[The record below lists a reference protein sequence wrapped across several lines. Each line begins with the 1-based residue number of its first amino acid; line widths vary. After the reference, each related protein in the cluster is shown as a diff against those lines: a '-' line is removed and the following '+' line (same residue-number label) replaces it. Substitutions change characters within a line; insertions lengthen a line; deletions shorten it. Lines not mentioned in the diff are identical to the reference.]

1 MVSKM
6 RKKFTVSNLIVQI
19 LLVIWAII
27 QLYPMLFMVFSSFKE
42 TGEIMMSPFA
52 LPSSLYVQNYIDAWR
67 GNAATAEYSMRVFF
81 GNSVLIT
88 VISMVV
94 LVFVTLFAG
103 YALARFKFPGYK
115 FVYYMVTCFI
125 AIPTQALIV
134 PVFVM
139 IQEWG
144 GLNNPLSM
152 IPLLVTFNLAFSIV
166 IMKTNF
172 ESIPHEIEEAACIDG
187 CSKFKTF
194 WYVSMPMSRGSI
206 ATIVIVN
213 LTALWSEFMYSS
225 VILMLPESRTLPVAI
240 SMFNTNMYN
249 NTLGPLMAS
258 LTIASIP
265 LVLAY
270 FVFQKQI
277 VKGMA
282 VGAIK

>member
-1 MVSKM
+1 M
-6 RKKFTVSNLIVQI
+6 RKKFTISKLMVQ
-19 LLVIWAII
+19 LPLVIWAII

-42 TGEIMMSPFA
+42 TGEIMTAPFA
-52 LPSSLYVQNYIDAWR
+52 LPSSLYVDNYVTAWK
-67 GNAATAEYSMRVFF
+67 GSAVTAEYNMRVFF
-81 GNSVLIT
+81 GNSLYVA

-103 YALARFKFPGYK
+103 YALARFKFPGHK
-115 FVYYMVTCFI
+115 FVYYLVSCFI

-172 ESIPHEIEEAACIDG
+172 EAIPHEIEEAAYIDG
-187 CSKFKTF
+187 CTKFKTF
-194 WYVSMPMSRGSI
+194 WHVSMPMSRGSI

-265 LVLAY
+265 LVVAY